1 MWPQATS
8 DQGRQGARR
17 RSAEIVEATRD
28 VFKFD
33 NGLMLWAGNKLHRA
47 RWLVVTRACTLMLTW
62 TCILEY
68 YHCEPECSTLGE
80 LFATLAVP
88 SRFL

>member
-33 NGLMLWAGNKLHRA
+33 NGLMLWAGNKLLR
-47 RWLVVTRACTLMLTW
+47 VV
-62 TCILEY
+62 
-68 YHCEPECSTLGE
+68 
-80 LFATLAVP
+80 
-88 SRFL
+88 SRDQSMHVDADMGVHIGVLSL